1 MSAGFMRILHVLPK
15 TVAIVLAGLNLAGC
29 PTQFNVEVLNDSSST
44 IHILS
49 GYSDLELSRIEPG
62 EATQVAYNL
71 DCFRVRAGELIYEYK
86 PVMPPAQYVQ
96 NGLFS
101 SLFKAVFTGAQELKI
116 YVDGEKQ
123 NESLYLVK
131 GCK

>member
-1 MSAGFMRILHVLPK
+1 MRILHVLLK
-15 TVAIVLAGLNLAGC
+15 TVATVLTSLSLVGC
-29 PTQFNVEVLNDSSST
+29 PTQFNVEVLNESCIP

-49 GYSDLELSRIEPG
+49 GYSDIELSRIKPG

-71 DCFRVRAGELIYEYK
+71 DYFRVRAGELIYEYK

-101 SLFKAVFTGAQELKI
+101 SSFKAVFTGAQELKI

>member
-1 MSAGFMRILHVLPK
+1 MRFLHVLLK
-15 TVAIVLAGLNLAGC
+15 TVATVLTSLSLAGC
-29 PTQFNVEVLNDSSST
+29 PTQFNVKVLNESSIP

-49 GYSDLELSRIEPG
+49 GYSDIELSRIEPG

-101 SLFKAVFTGAQELKI
+101 SSFKAVFTGAQELKI

-131 GCK
+131 DCR

>member
-1 MSAGFMRILHVLPK
+1 MRILHVLLK
-15 TVAIVLAGLNLAGC
+15 TVATVLTSLSLVGC
-29 PTQFNVEVLNDSSST
+29 PTQFNVEVLNESSIP

-49 GYSDLELSRIEPG
+49 GYSDIELSRIEPG

-71 DCFRVRAGELIYEYK
+71 DCFRVRAGELTYEYK
-86 PVMPPAQYVQ
+86 PVIPPAQYVQ

-101 SLFKAVFTGAQELKI
+101 SSFKAVFTGAQELKI

-131 GCK
+131 GCR

>member
-1 MSAGFMRILHVLPK
+1 MRILHVLLK
-15 TVAIVLAGLNLAGC
+15 TVAIVLSSLSLVGC
-29 PTQFNVEVLNDSSST
+29 PTQFNVEVLNESSIP

-49 GYSDLELSRIEPG
+49 GYSDVELSRIEPG
-62 EATQVAYNL
+62 EATRVAYNL
-71 DCFRVRAGELIYEYK
+71 DCFRVRAGEQIYEYK

-101 SLFKAVFTGAQELKI
+101 SSFKAVFTGAQELKI

-123 NESLYLVK
+123 NESFYLVK
-131 GCK
+131 GCR

>member
-1 MSAGFMRILHVLPK
+1 MRILDVLLK
-15 TVAIVLAGLNLAGC
+15 TVATVLTSLSLVGC
-29 PTQFNVEVLNDSSST
+29 PTQFNVKVLNESSST

-49 GYSDLELSRIEPG
+49 GYSDVELSRIEPG

-101 SLFKAVFTGAQELKI
+101 SSFKAVFTGAQELKI
-116 YVDGEKQ
+116 YVDGEKH

-131 GCK
+131 GCR